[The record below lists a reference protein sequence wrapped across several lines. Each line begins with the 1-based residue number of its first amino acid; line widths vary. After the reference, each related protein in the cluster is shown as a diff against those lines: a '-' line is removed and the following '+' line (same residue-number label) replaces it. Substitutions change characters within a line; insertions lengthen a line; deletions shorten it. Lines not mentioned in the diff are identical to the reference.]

1 MIWALLGAYL
11 TKRQPWLQAA
21 VFGMCVGL
29 FVAAGLQANTR
40 DPRVSSV
47 LLQVLIVAVTTGGV
61 FYLALRARVRRQPG
75 SSPPAWVHGAY
86 AGAWLLA
93 IVAAV
98 RALLGAG
105 GLKVAVLAIVPIIL
119 LAPPALAGIRALL
132 HRQHRQPDGAPTA
145 VGRSQ
150 PPSSGQ
156 HDGVPEHG

>member
-11 TKRQPWLQAA
+11 TKRPPWLQAV
-21 VFGMCVGL
+21 VFGLSVGL

-47 LLQVLIVAVTTGGV
+47 LLQVLVVAVTTGGG
-61 FYLALRARVRRQPG
+61 FYLPLRAEVRRQPG
-75 SSPPAWVHGAY
+75 NSPPTWVHVAY

-93 IVAAV
+93 IAAAV

-119 LAPPALAGIRALL
+119 LAPPAFAGIRALP
-132 HRQHRQPDGAPTA
+132 HRQHREPDGAPTA
-145 VGRSQ
+145 AHSPQ
-150 PPSSGQ
+150 PPS
-156 HDGVPEHG
+156 